1 MKHKTIFSTMII
13 ITCILIIFLAIVIG
27 FGIWFLNSDNETEAD
42 LQWKRK
48 TINDCINQTSQ
59 NYDEIRELVCDP
71 GSDVALLGHDYDLLS
86 KLTNLETIT
95 IVGISDASD
104 AQNFFEELTK
114 LKKLTSVNIVNSPIG
129 SIRKL
134 ADIRSLSSLCIRS
147 NTYGGARFKIDDIDL
162 LGTEGSFKNLKSLEL
177 YDVQIETL
185 PDLSELTELKS
196 LSISGADFT
205 KLDDESVNWENI
217 VSLNINS
224 TNIHSIDK
232 EIINKLYNLKALDV
246 SYCNITDISFV
257 LNLPKLEEFSY
268 LGHDTYGIDL
278 KCLNEHPNYDEA
290 WMKD

>member
-1 MKHKTIFSTMII
+1 MKHKTIFSTTII
-13 ITCILIIFLAIVIG
+13 ITCILIIFFAIVIG

-114 LKKLTSVNIVNSPIG
+114 LKKLTSVNIVDSPIG

-147 NTYGGARFKIDDIDL
+147 NPDQGARIKKFDVTDKIASDFFMMFCRGRKDVYDL
-162 LGTEGSFKNLKSLEL
+162 RYTNPKTGKNGYYTQCFNRWDRGCHIQKKDGVRCKDCEL
-177 YDVQIETL
+177 RA
-185 PDLSELTELKS
+185 P
-196 LSISGADFT
+196 
-205 KLDDESVNWENI
+205 
-217 VSLNINS
+217 
-224 TNIHSIDK
+224 
-232 EIINKLYNLKALDV
+232 
-246 SYCNITDISFV
+246 
-257 LNLPKLEEFSY
+257 
-268 LGHDTYGIDL
+268 
-278 KCLNEHPNYDEA
+278 
-290 WMKD
+290 

>member
-13 ITCILIIFLAIVIG
+13 ITCILIIFFAIVIG

-114 LKKLTSVNIVNSPIG
+114 LKKLTSVNIVDSPIG

-147 NTYGGARFKIDDIDL
+147 NPYGGARFKIDDIYL

-232 EIINKLYNLKALDV
+232 EIIN
-246 SYCNITDISFV
+246 
-257 LNLPKLEEFSY
+257 
-268 LGHDTYGIDL
+268 
-278 KCLNEHPNYDEA
+278 EHPNYDEA

>member
-13 ITCILIIFLAIVIG
+13 ITCILIIFFAIVIG

-114 LKKLTSVNIVNSPIG
+114 LKKLTSVNIVDSPIG

-147 NTYGGARFKIDDIDL
+147 NPYGGARFKIDDIDL
-162 LGTEGSFKNLKSLEL
+162 LGTEGSFKNL
-177 YDVQIETL
+177 I
-185 PDLSELTELKS
+185 SELTELKS

-268 LGHDTYGIDL
+268 LGHDTHGIDL
-278 KCLNEHPNYDEA
+278 KCLNEHPNYDET

>member
-13 ITCILIIFLAIVIG
+13 ITCILIIFFAIVIG

-114 LKKLTSVNIVNSPIG
+114 LKKLTSVNIVDSPIG

-147 NTYGGARFKIDDIDL
+147 NPYGGARFKIDDIDL

-196 LSISGADFT
+196 LSIS
-205 KLDDESVNWENI
+205 
-217 VSLNINS
+217 

-268 LGHDTYGIDL
+268 LGHDTHGIDL

>member
-1 MKHKTIFSTMII
+1 MKHKTIFSTTIF
-13 ITCILIIFLAIVIG
+13 ITCILIIFFAIVIG

-71 GSDVALLGHDYDLLS
+71 
-86 KLTNLETIT
+86 
-95 IVGISDASD
+95 ASD

-114 LKKLTSVNIVNSPIG
+114 LKKLTSVNIVDSPIG

-147 NTYGGARFKIDDIDL
+147 NPYGGARFKIDDINL
-162 LGTEGSFKNLKSLEL
+162 LGIEGSFKNLKSLEL

-205 KLDDESVNWENI
+205 ELDDESVNWENI

-232 EIINKLYNLKALDV
+232 QIINKLYNLKALDV

-268 LGHDTYGIDL
+268 LGHDTHEIDL

>member
-114 LKKLTSVNIVNSPIG
+114 LKKLTSVNIVDSPIG

-147 NTYGGARFKIDDIDL
+147 NPYGGARFKIDDIDL

-177 YDVQIETL
+177 YDV
-185 PDLSELTELKS
+185 
-196 LSISGADFT
+196 
-205 KLDDESVNWENI
+205 
-217 VSLNINS
+217 
-224 TNIHSIDK
+224 
-232 EIINKLYNLKALDV
+232 
-246 SYCNITDISFV
+246 
-257 LNLPKLEEFSY
+257 
-268 LGHDTYGIDL
+268 
-278 KCLNEHPNYDEA
+278 
-290 WMKD
+290 